1 MTGKFVP
8 VTATKGKVV
17 KAFASITEAAKWI
30 HKNRK
35 VAEDTAKANI
45 CSASLGREN
54 RALKNKRKAAYG
66 YTWTRNEQ

>member
-17 KAFASITEAAKWI
+17 KVFGSITEAAKWI

-35 VAEDTAKANI
+35 VAEGTAKANI

>member
-17 KAFASITEAAKWI
+17 KAFGSITEAAKWI

-35 VAEDTAKANI
+35 VAEDTAKANS
-45 CSASLGREN
+45 CSASLGREK
-54 RALKNKRKAAYG
+54 REMKNTRKAAYG